1 MQFLFLIGSTR
12 DGRKSIHA
20 GEFLQQKFEEAG
32 HEIEFFDLKK
42 KKIPFLNNR
51 TYADE
56 GEVPENAQLLSE
68 KVEETDCLIIIT
80 PEYNHSIPGVLKNA
94 LDHLYPEYD
103 DKPFAYVTTSA
114 GGFGGV
120 RSLSHLHDITLA
132 VNGQPGPSLQISS
145 IGKVFDEDG
154 ELQDEDYYRRS
165 EDFIA
170 EVEAHVEKF
179 N

>member
-1 MQFLFLIGSTR
+1 MDFLLLIGSTR

-20 GEFLQQKFEEAG
+20 GKFLESKLEEAG
-32 HEIEFFDLKK
+32 HKPEVFDLKEK
-42 KKIPFLNNR
+42 QIPFLNNR

-56 GEVPENAQLLSE
+56 GEAPENAKLLSE
-68 KVEETDCLIIIT
+68 KVNETDCLIIIT

-103 DKPFAYVTTSA
+103 DKPFAFVTTSA

-120 RSLSHLHDITLA
+120 RGLNHLHDIVLE
-132 VNGQPGPSLQISS
+132 VGGFPGPNLPVSNIRDVFEENGTLSDESYHERVENYIQ
-145 IGKVFDEDG
+145 KVEK
-154 ELQDEDYYRRS
+154 
-165 EDFIA
+165 
-170 EVEAHVEKF
+170 HVEKL